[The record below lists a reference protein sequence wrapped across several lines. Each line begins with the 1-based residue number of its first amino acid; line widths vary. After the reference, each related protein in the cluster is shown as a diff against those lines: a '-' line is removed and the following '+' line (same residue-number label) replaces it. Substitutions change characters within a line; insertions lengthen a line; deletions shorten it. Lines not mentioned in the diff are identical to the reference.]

1 MTNKRRGHLY
11 ISRTKLFFR
20 INTPLGT
27 LFNMAKIGG
36 NSQIKKEGKKENRK
50 EQKDASTKAYFYA
63 KINRFLF

>member
-1 MTNKRRGHLY
+1 M
-11 ISRTKLFFR
+11 
-20 INTPLGT
+20 GT